1 MTLNPLD
8 ILALPGLASSAVRT
22 VGSALDRLVPGS
34 NSFADH
40 LSKAQSDIDRLP
52 VKVGKGVEIELTKEQ
67 LSRLEE
73 AADRAE
79 AEGADN
85 AIVMIDGIALE
96 LDVTMRTIR
105 GVVDQES
112 GIKTGIDAVVYAL
125 KGPETKPATGPVGLT
140 DNPDVRKIVGDQ
152 AA

>member
-22 VGSALDRLVPGS
+22 VGSALDRLVPGG

-40 LSKAQSDIDRLP
+40 LSRAQSEVDRLP

-67 LSRLEE
+67 LARLEE

-79 AEGADN
+79 GEGADT
-85 AIVMIDGIALE
+85 AIVMIDGMALE
-96 LDVTMRTIR
+96 LDVTMRTVR
-105 GVVDQES
+105 GVVDQDS
-112 GIKTGIDAVVYAL
+112 GIKTGIDAIVYAL
-125 KGPETKPATGPVGLT
+125 KGPEKKPIDGPVGLT
-140 DNPDVRKIVGDQ
+140 ANADIRKIVGDQ